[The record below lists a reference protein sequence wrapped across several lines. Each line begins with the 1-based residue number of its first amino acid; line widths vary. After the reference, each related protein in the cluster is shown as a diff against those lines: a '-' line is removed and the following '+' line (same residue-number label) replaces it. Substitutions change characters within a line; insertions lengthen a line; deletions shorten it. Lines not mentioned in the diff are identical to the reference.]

1 MSRSVRFRLPQTG
14 GLNQQSVDNLRR
26 EDAPSHFSPETFC
39 TAQGGQAKLDELSS
53 KGVVTERPSGYLE
66 LLRSNR
72 NFRQLWLGQVVSQLG
87 DWFNTMALYALLQ
100 GLTEESGRAIGLVL
114 VARFLPSFIVGP
126 LSGVVADRFSR
137 RTIMI
142 VSDILR
148 AIVVL
153 GFLLVRRPEHV
164 WLVYALAILQLVFS
178 TFFEPAKTAVIP
190 SIVAGREL
198 LAANAVASATWS
210 VMLTLGAAFGGLVT
224 GWLGTDAAFIL
235 DSVTYLVSALLVAS
249 VRFPRRP
256 ARVKTKLTVGKAI
269 GLTDTIEGVRYVRE
283 RPRVLAL
290 LMVKPAW
297 GVGGGIL
304 TLLTVFG
311 EKIFPVGGKAAVGT
325 GVLYAARGI
334 GTAIGPIVARR
345 FAGEMRQSMQTG
357 IGIAFLVGGVGYM
370 AFGGAT
376 NFALAILVLMVAHAG
391 GSILWVNSTVLLQR
405 AVEDDFRGRVF
416 AAELALLTLTMAA
429 SNYATG
435 ELLDRFHFSPRAI
448 TIGIGIFFLLPGLLW
463 FATRRW
469 WDNGRGRREE
479 EAAEASEGFEE
490 TIGAA
495 R

>member
-1 MSRSVRFRLPQTG
+1 MGEAFSTG
-14 GLNQQSVDNLRR
+14 VG
-26 EDAPSHFSPETFC
+26 PE
-39 TAQGGQAKLDELSS
+39 K
-53 KGVVTERPSGYLE
+53 PSGYLE

-87 DWFNTMALYALLQ
+87 DWFNTIALYTLLSN
-100 GLTEESGRAIGLVL
+100 LTQSSGRAIGLVL

-148 AIVVL
+148 AVVVL
-153 GFLLVRRPEHV
+153 GFLLVRRPDQV
-164 WLVYALAILQLVFS
+164 WLVYALTILQLVLS

-190 SIVAGREL
+190 SIVSSREL
-198 LAANAVASATWS
+198 LAANAIASATWS
-210 VMLTLGAAFGGLVT
+210 VMLTLGAAFGGVVT

-235 DSVTYLVSALLVAS
+235 DSLTYIASALLVAS

-256 ARVKTKLTVGKAI
+256 VRAKGKLTILKALGI
-269 GLTDTIEGVRYVRE
+269 TDTIEGARYVWQ
-283 RPRVLAL
+283 RPRVFAL
-290 LMVKPAW
+290 MMVKPAW

-304 TLLTVFG
+304 TLLAVFG
-311 EKIFPVGGKAAVGT
+311 EKIFPVGGSAAVGI
-325 GVLYAARGI
+325 GILYAARGI
-334 GTAIGPIVARR
+334 GTAIGPIAMRR
-345 FAGEMRQSMQTG
+345 FSGETRESMQTG
-357 IGIAFLVGGVGYM
+357 IGTAFLIGGVGYI

-376 NFALAILVLMVAHAG
+376 SFALAIIVLMMAHAG

-405 AVEDDFRGRVF
+405 VVEDNFRGRVF
-416 AAELALLTLTMAA
+416 AAELALLTLAMAA

-435 ELLDRFHFSPRAI
+435 ELLDRFHYSPRTI

-463 FATRRW
+463 FVTRRW
-469 WDNGRGRREE
+469 WDNSVDEQIEEPVEATVQMEE
-479 EAAEASEGFEE
+479 ETAD
-490 TIGAA
+490 AA

>member
-1 MSRSVRFRLPQTG
+1 
-14 GLNQQSVDNLRR
+14 
-26 EDAPSHFSPETFC
+26 
-39 TAQGGQAKLDELSS
+39 LDEAVS
-53 KGVVTERPSGYLE
+53 KGIGPEKPSGYLE

-100 GLTEESGRAIGLVL
+100 NLTEESGRAIGLVL

-153 GFLLVRRPEHV
+153 GFLLVRKPEHV
-164 WLVYALAILQLVFS
+164 WLVYALTILQLVFS

-190 SIVAGREL
+190 SIVREREL
-198 LAANAVASATWS
+198 LAANAISSVTWS

-224 GWLGTDAAFIL
+224 GWFGTNVAFIL
-235 DSVTYLVSALLVAS
+235 DSLTYLASALLVAS

-256 ARVKTKLTVGKAI
+256 TRAKSKLTISKALGI
-269 GLTDTIEGVRYVRE
+269 TDTLEGARYVWQ
-283 RPRVLAL
+283 RPRVFAL
-290 LMVKPAW
+290 MMVKPAW

-304 TLLTVFG
+304 TLLAVFG
-311 EKIFPVGGKAAVGT
+311 EKIFPVRGKAAIGI

-334 GTAIGPIVARR
+334 GTAIGPIVMRR
-345 FAGEMRQSMQTG
+345 VSGETRESMQTG
-357 IGIAFLVGGVGYM
+357 IGTAFLIGGVGYI

-376 NFALAILVLMVAHAG
+376 SFVLAIIVLMFAHAG

-405 AVEDDFRGRVF
+405 AVEDNFRGRVF

-429 SNYATG
+429 SNYAVG
-435 ELLDRFHFSPRAI
+435 ELLDRFHFSPRTV
-448 TIGIGIFFLLPGLLW
+448 TIFIGIFFLIPGLLW
-463 FATRRW
+463 FTTRRW
-469 WDNGRGRREE
+469 WNNGRGEQAEE
-479 EAAEASEGFEE
+479 TIETKERFEE
-490 TIGAA
+490 TVEAV

>member
-1 MSRSVRFRLPQTG
+1 MDEAVSKSVG
-14 GLNQQSVDNLRR
+14 
-26 EDAPSHFSPETFC
+26 PE
-39 TAQGGQAKLDELSS
+39 K
-53 KGVVTERPSGYLE
+53 PSGYLE

-87 DWFNTMALYALLQ
+87 DWFNTIALYSLLLR
-100 GLTEESGRAIGLVL
+100 LTGSGRAVGLLL

-164 WLVYALAILQLVFS
+164 WLVYALTILQLVFS

-190 SIVAGREL
+190 SIVQEREL
-198 LAANAVASATWS
+198 LSANAISSVTWS
-210 VMLTLGAAFGGLVT
+210 VMLTLGAAFGGIVT
-224 GWLGTDAAFIL
+224 GWFGTDAAFIL
-235 DSVTYLVSALLVAS
+235 DSLTYLSSALLVAS

-256 ARVKTKLTVGKAI
+256 QRVKSKLTITKALGI
-269 GLTDTIEGVRYVRE
+269 TDTLEGARYVWQ
-283 RPRVLAL
+283 RPRVFAL
-290 LMVKPAW
+290 MMVKPAW

-304 TLLTVFG
+304 TLLAVFG
-311 EKIFPVGGKAAVGT
+311 EKIFPVGDKAAIGI

-334 GTAIGPIVARR
+334 GTAIGPIVMRR
-345 FAGEMRQSMQTG
+345 VSGETRESMETY
-357 IGIAFLVGGVGYM
+357 IGTAFLIGGVGYM

-376 NFALAILVLMVAHAG
+376 SFALALSVLMFAHAG

-405 AVEDDFRGRVF
+405 AVEDNFRGRVF
-416 AAELALLTLTMAA
+416 AAELALLTLMMAA

-435 ELLDRFHFSPRAI
+435 ELLDRFRFSPRTV
-448 TIGIGIFFLLPGLLW
+448 TIFIGIFFLIPGLLW

-469 WDNGRGRREE
+469 WNNGRGEE
-479 EAAEASEGFEE
+479 VKETMETTKQFEE
-490 TIGAA
+490 TVEAA

>member
-1 MSRSVRFRLPQTG
+1 M
-14 GLNQQSVDNLRR
+14 
-26 EDAPSHFSPETFC
+26 
-39 TAQGGQAKLDELSS
+39 DEVIS
-53 KGVVTERPSGYLE
+53 KGVGPRRPSGYLE

-100 GLTEESGRAIGLVL
+100 SLTEKSGRAIGLVL

-153 GFLLVRRPEHV
+153 GFLLVRKPEHV
-164 WLVYALAILQLVFS
+164 WLVYALTILQLVFS

-190 SIVAGREL
+190 SIVSEREL
-198 LAANAVASATWS
+198 LAANAISSVTWS

-224 GWLGTDAAFIL
+224 GWFGTDAAFVL
-235 DSVTYLVSALLVAS
+235 DSLTYLSSALLVAS

-256 ARVKTKLTVGKAI
+256 ARVKSKLTVTKALGI
-269 GLTDTIEGVRYVRE
+269 TDTLEGARYVWQ
-283 RPRVLAL
+283 RPRVFAL
-290 LMVKPAW
+290 MMVKPAW
-297 GVGGGIL
+297 GGGGGIL
-304 TLLTVFG
+304 TLLAVFG
-311 EKIFPVGGKAAVGT
+311 EKIFPVGGKAAIGV

-334 GTAIGPIVARR
+334 GTAIGPIVMRR
-345 FAGEMRQSMQTG
+345 VSGETRESMETYIGAAFLIGG
-357 IGIAFLVGGVGYM
+357 IGYIAFGS
-370 AFGGAT
+370 AT
-376 NFALAILVLMVAHAG
+376 SFVLAIIVLMFAHAG

-405 AVEDDFRGRVF
+405 AVEDNFRGRVF
-416 AAELALLTLTMAA
+416 AAELALLTLAMAA

-435 ELLDRFHFSPRAI
+435 ELLDRFQFAPRTV
-448 TIGIGIFFLLPGLLW
+448 TIFIGIFFLIPGLLW

-469 WDNGRGRREE
+469 WNNGRGEE
-479 EAAEASEGFEE
+479 VQKTIETTKRFEE
-490 TIGAA
+490 TAEAA
-495 R
+495 RGSAG